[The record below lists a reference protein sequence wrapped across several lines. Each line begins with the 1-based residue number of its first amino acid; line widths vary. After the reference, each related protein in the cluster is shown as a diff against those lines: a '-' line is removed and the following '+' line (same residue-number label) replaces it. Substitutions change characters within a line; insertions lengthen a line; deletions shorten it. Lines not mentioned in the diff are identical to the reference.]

1 MSDAIFQLRVQ
12 RYVFFGD
19 YPNFFA
25 ENFCNLLNFRT
36 FVPVMLEKTRCI
48 VLRTVKYGDHSLI
61 IDLLT
66 REVGRL
72 SVVWRMPKT
81 GKGKTKRQIFQILNI
96 LDVYYESRS
105 ANSLPMVKEA
115 HIVEPYSSI
124 PFDSVKLSVS
134 FFIAEFLCFST
145 RAEQTDYLLYD
156 FIENSLKWYD
166 TSVSAPANFHLMF
179 MIKVSRFLGFYPN
192 LEEFTE
198 HSYFD
203 LRAGQFTGEAP
214 CHSDFLKPSET
225 HDFINL
231 MRMTPEN
238 MHLFRLSH
246 SERNRI
252 INVMMQFYG
261 FHIPGFKELKSL
273 EVLREIFK

>member
-1 MSDAIFQLRVQ
+1 
-12 RYVFFGD
+12 
-19 YPNFFA
+19 
-25 ENFCNLLNFRT
+25 
-36 FVPVMLEKTRCI
+36 
-48 VLRTVKYGDHSLI
+48 
-61 IDLLT
+61 
-66 REVGRL
+66 
-72 SVVWRMPKT
+72 
-81 GKGKTKRQIFQILNI
+81 
-96 LDVYYESRS
+96 
-105 ANSLPMVKEA
+105 
-115 HIVEPYSSI
+115 
-124 PFDSVKLSVS
+124 
-134 FFIAEFLCFST
+134 
-145 RAEQTDYLLYD
+145 
-156 FIENSLKWYD
+156 
-166 TSVSAPANFHLMF
+166 MF

>member
-1 MSDAIFQLRVQ
+1 MQ
-12 RYVFFGD
+12 RYVFFVD
-19 YPNFFA
+19 SPNFFA
-25 ENFCNLLNFRT
+25 KIFCNLLNFRT
-36 FVPVMLEKTRCI
+36 FVPVMQEKTRCI
-48 VLRTVKYGDHSLI
+48 VLRTVKYGDQSLI
-61 IDLLT
+61 VDLLT

-81 GKGKTKRQIFQILNI
+81 GKGKIKRQIFQILNI
-96 LDVYYESRS
+96 LDVDYERRS
-105 ANSLPMVKEA
+105 ATNLPVVKEA
-115 HIVEPYSSI
+115 HIVEPYSTI
-124 PFDSVKLSVS
+124 PFDPVKLSVS
-134 FFIAEFLCFST
+134 FFLAEFLGYST

-166 TSVSAPANFHLMF
+166 TSASAPANFHLMF

-198 HSYFD
+198 YSYFD

-225 HDFINL
+225 RDFINL

-238 MHLFRLSH
+238 MHVFRLSH
-246 SERNRI
+246 TDRNRI
-252 INVMMQFYG
+252 IDMMMRFYG
-261 FHIPGFKELKSL
+261 FHIPGFRELKSL

>member
-1 MSDAIFQLRVQ
+1 
-12 RYVFFGD
+12 
-19 YPNFFA
+19 
-25 ENFCNLLNFRT
+25 
-36 FVPVMLEKTRCI
+36 MLEKTRCI

-61 IDLLT
+61 VDLLT

-134 FFIAEFLCFST
+134 FFIAEFLCLST
-145 RAEQTDYLLYD
+145 RAEQSDYLLYD

-198 HSYFD
+198 YSYFD